1 MDFVEADAW
10 VWFRHEEEKWLPC
23 RVTTGGTHQLELV
36 DQDGT
41 KYSAT
46 GARYSNV
53 DRSRS
58 SDFFVCL
65 GRCGLPAN
73 ARDELEPC
81 AKYGGSRR
89 FKRGIDPAQF
99 AQPLPMV
106 RAPPVNAHN
115 SAAQNGAFDHAVGT
129 CTLVV
134 SRPRSRCSLSSAQS

>member
-23 RVTTGGTHQLELV
+23 RVTTGGTELELV

-58 SDFFVCL
+58 SDFLFVLAGADC
-65 GRCGLPAN
+65 
-73 ARDELEPC
+73 
-81 AKYGGSRR
+81 
-89 FKRGIDPAQF
+89 
-99 AQPLPMV
+99 LPMHETSLS
-106 RAPPVNAHN
+106 PVPNMVDLGDLNEASILHN
-115 SAAQNGAFDHAVGT
+115 
-129 CTLVV
+129 L
-134 SRPRSRCSLSSAQS
+134 RSRYRWCVPHR